1 MTRSAALPS
10 HPTALHR
17 EGVNIF
23 KAKEHI
29 NGILDQI
36 YELKD
41 SSEEYLV
48 CNE

>member
-1 MTRSAALPS
+1 MTAAALQS

-29 NGILDQI
+29 NGILYQV
-36 YELKD
+36 YEFKD